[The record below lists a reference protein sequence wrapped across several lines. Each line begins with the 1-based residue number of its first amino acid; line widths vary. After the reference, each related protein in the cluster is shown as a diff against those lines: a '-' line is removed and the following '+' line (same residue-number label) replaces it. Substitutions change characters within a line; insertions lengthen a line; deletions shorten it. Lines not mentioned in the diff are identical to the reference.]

1 MKITRIKAENFKS
14 YKKLDIELNN
24 LNFIIGGNA
33 SGKSNCVN
41 LFKFFNDIVYYGL
54 DDAILLQG
62 GIKYLFNSNSRK
74 TSSIL
79 LFFEVDLSEEEK
91 SILNIF
97 PAENNLYLP
106 NSLKYTLKIKP
117 NEKGEGYKIS
127 NEKIEVKFEHL
138 QKKKN
143 DDKIISVDNY
153 CMIVNKDSNNKIS
166 DNFKNNLADKDEFIS
181 LNYLK
186 SFIRREGLLLTNFF
200 KAFGIFYRYDSK
212 IKIYNFDVNLLK
224 SPSSIV
230 ARSELEENGS
240 NLVNI
245 IQQLLKNKTKKEKLN
260 KLIKSILPF
269 IDDVKVENN
278 VNKSV
283 FFKVKESFN
292 KKEFPSYMLSD
303 GTVNILAVI
312 VALYFQEDN
321 DIIILEEPERNI
333 HPKLLSTL
341 VSILS
346 DVSVKKQIFVT
357 THNPFVIKEA
367 KLEDIILVSRDSDGI
382 SKISKP
388 INDVRIKAFL
398 ENDLGIEDLFVDGI
412 LK

>member
-1 MKITRIKAENFKS
+1 MKIKKIKAENFKS
-14 YKKLDIELNN
+14 YKKVDVDLNN

-33 SGKSNCVN
+33 SGKSNYVN
-41 LFKFFNDIVYYGL
+41 ILKFFNDIIYYGL

-74 TSSIL
+74 NSSIL
-79 LFFEVDLSEEEK
+79 LYFEIDLEEEEK
-91 SILNIF
+91 SIFEIF
-97 PAENNLYLP
+97 PAEKNLYLP
-106 NSLKYTLKIKP
+106 NLLKYTLKIKP

-127 NEKIEVKFEHL
+127 NEKIEIKFEQL
-138 QKKKN
+138 KKEKDN
-143 DDKIISVDNY
+143 VYAVDSFNLN
-153 CMIVNKDSNNKIS
+153 VNKDSNDKII
-166 DNFKNNLADKDEFIS
+166 DNFNKKNNNDEFFT
-181 LNYLK
+181 LNYIER
-186 SFIRREGLLLTNFF
+186 FIKRGGNLLYNFF
-200 KAFGIFYRYDSK
+200 SAFGIFYRYDSK

-245 IQQLLKNKTKKEKLN
+245 IQQLLKNKPKKEKLN
-260 KLIKSILPF
+260 KLIKMILPF
-269 IDDVKVENN
+269 IDDIKIENN

-283 FFKVKESFN
+283 FFKVKESYN

-312 VALYFQEDN
+312 IALYFQDDN
-321 DIIILEEPERNI
+321 DIIVLEEPERNI

-341 VSILS
+341 VNILS
-346 DVSVKKQIFVT
+346 DVSQKKQIFVT
-357 THNPFVIKEA
+357 THNPFIVKEA
-367 KLEDIILVSRDSDGI
+367 KLEDIILVSRDNNGI
-382 SKISKP
+382 SEISKP
-388 INDVRIKAFL
+388 LEDIRIKKFL

-412 LK
+412 LR

>member
-1 MKITRIKAENFKS
+1 MKIKRIKAENFKS
-14 YKKLDIELNN
+14 YKKVDVELNN

-33 SGKSNCVN
+33 SGKSNYVN
-41 LFKFFNDIVYYGL
+41 ILKFFNDIIYYGL

-74 TSSIL
+74 NSSIL
-79 LFFEVDLSEEEK
+79 LYFEVDLEKEEK
-91 SILNIF
+91 SIFGIF
-97 PAENNLYLP
+97 PSEKNLYLP
-106 NSLKYTLKIKP
+106 NLLKYTLKIKP

-127 NEKIEVKFEHL
+127 NEKIEIKFEQL
-138 QKKKN
+138 KEDK
-143 DDKIISVDNY
+143 DKIFAIDSFILN
-153 CMIVNKDSNNKIS
+153 VNKDSSGKITDNFNNK
-166 DNFKNNLADKDEFIS
+166 NNNDEFFT
-181 LNYLK
+181 LNYIERFIKRGGNLLY
-186 SFIRREGLLLTNFF
+186 SFFS
-200 KAFGIFYRYDSK
+200 AFGIFYRYNSK

-245 IQQLLKNKTKKEKLN
+245 IQQLLKNKSKKEKLN
-260 KLIKSILPF
+260 KLIKMILPF
-269 IDDVKVENN
+269 IDDIKIENN

-283 FFKVKESFN
+283 FFKVKESYN

-312 VALYFQEDN
+312 IALYFQDDN
-321 DIIILEEPERNI
+321 DIIVLEEPERNI

-341 VSILS
+341 VNILS
-346 DVSVKKQIFVT
+346 DVSQKKQIFVT
-357 THNPFVIKEA
+357 THNPFIVKEA
-367 KLEDIILVSRDSDGI
+367 KLEDVILVSRDNNGI
-382 SKISKP
+382 SEISKP
-388 INDVRIKAFL
+388 IEDTRIKKFL

-412 LK
+412 LR

>member
-1 MKITRIKAENFKS
+1 MKIKRIRAENFKS
-14 YKKLDIELNN
+14 YKKVNIELNN

-33 SGKSNCVN
+33 SGKSNYVN
-41 LFKFFNDIVYYGL
+41 ILKFFNDIIYYGL

-74 TSSIL
+74 NGSISL
-79 LFFEVDLSEEEK
+79 YFEIDLTEEEK
-91 SILNIF
+91 EISKIF
-97 PAENNLYLP
+97 TAEKSLYLP
-106 NSLKYTLKIKP
+106 NMLNYTLKIKP

-127 NEKIEVKFEHL
+127 KEKIEIKFEQL
-138 QKKKN
+138 QKN
-143 DDKIISVDNY
+143 DENTFASNFYNLVI
-153 CMIVNKDSNNKIS
+153 NKDINGAITGNF
-166 DNFKNNLADKDEFIS
+166 DNELYNKDEFIS
-181 LNYLK
+181 LRYIER
-186 SFIRREGLLLTNFF
+186 FIKREGILLTNFF
-200 KAFGIFYRYDSK
+200 AAFAIFYRYESK

-230 ARSELEENGS
+230 ARSELEEDGS

-245 IQQLLKNKTKKEKLN
+245 IQQLLKNKVKKEKLS
-260 KLIKSILPF
+260 KLIKLILPF
-269 IDDVKVENN
+269 IDEIKIENN

-283 FFKVKESFN
+283 FFKVKESYN

-312 VALYFQEDN
+312 VALYFQDDN
-321 DIIILEEPERNI
+321 AVIVLEEPERNI

-346 DVSVKKQIFVT
+346 DVSNKKQIFVT
-357 THNPFVIKEA
+357 THNPFIIKEA
-367 KLEDIILVSRDSDGI
+367 NLDDIYLVSRDENGI
-382 SKISKP
+382 SNITKP
-388 INDVRIKAFL
+388 IYDERIKTFL

-412 LK
+412 LRW

>member
-1 MKITRIKAENFKS
+1 MKIKKIKAENFKS
-14 YKKLDIELNN
+14 YKKVDVDLND

-33 SGKSNCVN
+33 SGKSNYVN
-41 LFKFFNDIVYYGL
+41 ILKFFNDIIYYGL

-74 TSSIL
+74 NSSIL
-79 LFFEVDLSEEEK
+79 LYFEIDLEEEEK
-91 SILNIF
+91 SMFRIF
-97 PAENNLYLP
+97 PSEKNLYLP
-106 NSLKYTLKIKP
+106 NLLKYTLKIKP

-127 NEKIEVKFEHL
+127 NEKIEIKFEQL
-138 QKKKN
+138 KKEK
-143 DDKIISVDNY
+143 DKVYAVDSFNLN
-153 CMIVNKDSNNKIS
+153 VNKDSNGKII
-166 DNFKNNLADKDEFIS
+166 DNFNKKNNNDEF
-181 LNYLK
+181 LTFNYIER
-186 SFIRREGLLLTNFF
+186 FIKRGGNLLYNFF
-200 KAFGIFYRYDSK
+200 SAFGIFYRYDSK

-245 IQQLLKNKTKKEKLN
+245 IQQLLKNKSKKEKLN
-260 KLIKSILPF
+260 KLIKMILPF
-269 IDDVKVENN
+269 IDDIKIENN

-283 FFKVKESFN
+283 FFKVKESYN

-312 VALYFQEDN
+312 IALYFQDDN
-321 DIIILEEPERNI
+321 DIIVLEEPERNI

-341 VSILS
+341 VNILS
-346 DVSVKKQIFVT
+346 DVSQKKQIFVT
-357 THNPFVIKEA
+357 THNPFIIKEA
-367 KLEDIILVSRDSDGI
+367 KLEDVILVSRANDGI
-382 SKISKP
+382 SEISKP
-388 INDVRIKAFL
+388 LEDTRIKKFL

-412 LK
+412 LR

>member
-1 MKITRIKAENFKS
+1 MKIKKIKAENFKS
-14 YKKLDIELNN
+14 YKKVDVDLND

-33 SGKSNCVN
+33 SGKSNYVN
-41 LFKFFNDIVYYGL
+41 ILKFFNDIIYYGL

-74 TSSIL
+74 NSSIL
-79 LFFEVDLSEEEK
+79 LYFEIDLEEEEK
-91 SILNIF
+91 SMFRIF
-97 PAENNLYLP
+97 PSEKNLYLP
-106 NSLKYTLKIKP
+106 NLLKYTLKIKP

-127 NEKIEVKFEHL
+127 NEKIEIKFEQL
-138 QKKKN
+138 KKEK
-143 DDKIISVDNY
+143 DKVYAVDSFNLN
-153 CMIVNKDSNNKIS
+153 VNKDSNGKII
-166 DNFKNNLADKDEFIS
+166 DNFNKKNNNDEF
-181 LNYLK
+181 LTFNYIER
-186 SFIRREGLLLTNFF
+186 FIKRGGNLLYNFF
-200 KAFGIFYRYDSK
+200 SAFGIFYRYDSK

-245 IQQLLKNKTKKEKLN
+245 IQQLLKNKSKKEKLN
-260 KLIKSILPF
+260 KLIKMILPF
-269 IDDVKVENN
+269 IDDIKIENN

-283 FFKVKESFN
+283 FFKVKESYN

-312 VALYFQEDN
+312 IALYFQDDN
-321 DIIILEEPERNI
+321 DIIVLEEPERNI

-341 VSILS
+341 VNILS
-346 DVSVKKQIFVT
+346 DVSQKKQIFVT
-357 THNPFVIKEA
+357 THNPFIIKEA
-367 KLEDIILVSRDSDGI
+367 KLEDVILVSRDNDGI
-382 SKISKP
+382 SEISKP
-388 INDVRIKAFL
+388 LEDTRIKKFL

-412 LK
+412 LR

>member
-1 MKITRIKAENFKS
+1 MKIKRIRAENFKS
-14 YKKLDIELNN
+14 YKKVNIELNN

-33 SGKSNCVN
+33 SGKSNYVN
-41 LFKFFNDIVYYGL
+41 ILKFFNDIIYYGL

-74 TSSIL
+74 NGSISL
-79 LFFEVDLSEEEK
+79 YFEIDLTEEEK
-91 SILNIF
+91 EISKIF
-97 PAENNLYLP
+97 TAEKSLYLP
-106 NSLKYTLKIKP
+106 NMLNYTLKIKP

-127 NEKIEVKFEHL
+127 KEKIEIKFEQL
-138 QKKKN
+138 QKN
-143 DDKIISVDNY
+143 DENTFASNFYNLVI
-153 CMIVNKDSNNKIS
+153 NKDINGAITGNF
-166 DNFKNNLADKDEFIS
+166 DNELYNKDEFIS
-181 LNYLK
+181 LRYIER
-186 SFIRREGLLLTNFF
+186 FIKREGILLTNFF
-200 KAFGIFYRYDSK
+200 AAFAIFYRYESK

-230 ARSELEENGS
+230 ARSELEEDGS

-245 IQQLLKNKTKKEKLN
+245 IQQLLKNKVKKEKLS
-260 KLIKSILPF
+260 KLIKLILPF
-269 IDDVKVENN
+269 IDEIKIENN

-283 FFKVKESFN
+283 FFKVKESYN

-312 VALYFQEDN
+312 VALYFQDDN
-321 DIIILEEPERNI
+321 AVIVLEEPERNI

-346 DVSVKKQIFVT
+346 DVSNKKQIFVT
-357 THNPFVIKEA
+357 THNPFIIKEA
-367 KLEDIILVSRDSDGI
+367 NLDDIYLVSRDENGI
-382 SKISKP
+382 SNITKP
-388 INDVRIKAFL
+388 IYDERIKTFL

-412 LK
+412 LR

>member
-1 MKITRIKAENFKS
+1 MKIKKIKAENFKS
-14 YKKLDIELNN
+14 YKKVDVDLNN

-33 SGKSNCVN
+33 SGKSNYVN
-41 LFKFFNDIVYYGL
+41 ILKFFNDIIYYGL

-74 TSSIL
+74 NSSIL
-79 LFFEVDLSEEEK
+79 LYFEIDLEEEEK
-91 SILNIF
+91 SIFGIF
-97 PAENNLYLP
+97 PSEKNLYLP
-106 NSLKYTLKIKP
+106 NLLKYTLKIKP

-127 NEKIEVKFEHL
+127 NEKIEIKFEQL
-138 QKKKN
+138 KKDKDKVYAI
-143 DDKIISVDNY
+143 DDFILN
-153 CMIVNKDSNNKIS
+153 VNKDLNGKII
-166 DNFKNNLADKDEFIS
+166 DNFNKKNYNDEFLT
-181 LNYLK
+181 LNYIER
-186 SFIRREGLLLTNFF
+186 FIKRGGNLLYNFF
-200 KAFGIFYRYDSK
+200 SAFGIFYRYDSK

-245 IQQLLKNKTKKEKLN
+245 IQQLLKNKSKKEKLN
-260 KLIKSILPF
+260 KLIKMILPF
-269 IDDVKVENN
+269 IDDIKIENN

-283 FFKVKESFN
+283 FFKVKESYN

-312 VALYFQEDN
+312 IALYFQDDN
-321 DIIILEEPERNI
+321 DIIVLEEPERNI

-341 VSILS
+341 VNILS
-346 DVSVKKQIFVT
+346 DVSQKKQIFVT
-357 THNPFVIKEA
+357 THNPFIVKEA
-367 KLEDIILVSRDSDGI
+367 NLEDVILVSRDNNGI
-382 SKISKP
+382 SEISKP
-388 INDVRIKAFL
+388 VEDTRIKKFL

-412 LK
+412 LR

>member
-1 MKITRIKAENFKS
+1 MKIKKIKAENFKS
-14 YKKLDIELNN
+14 YKKVDVDLND

-33 SGKSNCVN
+33 SGKSNYVN
-41 LFKFFNDIVYYGL
+41 ILKFFNDIIYYGL

-74 TSSIL
+74 NSSIL
-79 LFFEVDLSEEEK
+79 LYFEIDLEEEEK
-91 SILNIF
+91 SMFRIF
-97 PAENNLYLP
+97 LSEKNLYLP
-106 NSLKYTLKIKP
+106 NLLKYTLKIKP

-127 NEKIEVKFEHL
+127 NEKIEIKFEQL
-138 QKKKN
+138 KKEK
-143 DDKIISVDNY
+143 DKVYAVDSFNLN
-153 CMIVNKDSNNKIS
+153 VNKDSNGKII
-166 DNFKNNLADKDEFIS
+166 DNFNKKNNNDEF
-181 LNYLK
+181 LTFNYIER
-186 SFIRREGLLLTNFF
+186 FIKRGGNLLYNFF
-200 KAFGIFYRYDSK
+200 SAFGIFYRYDSK

-245 IQQLLKNKTKKEKLN
+245 IQQLLKNKSKKEKLN
-260 KLIKSILPF
+260 KLIKMILPF
-269 IDDVKVENN
+269 IDDIKIENN

-283 FFKVKESFN
+283 FFKVKESYN

-312 VALYFQEDN
+312 IALYFQDDN
-321 DIIILEEPERNI
+321 DIIVLEEPERNI

-341 VSILS
+341 VNILS
-346 DVSVKKQIFVT
+346 DVSQKKQIFVT
-357 THNPFVIKEA
+357 THNPFIIKEA
-367 KLEDIILVSRDSDGI
+367 KLEDVILVSRANDGI
-382 SKISKP
+382 SEISKP
-388 INDVRIKAFL
+388 LEDTRIKKFL

-412 LK
+412 LR

>member
-1 MKITRIKAENFKS
+1 MKIKRIRAENFKS
-14 YKKLDIELNN
+14 YKKVNIELNN

-33 SGKSNCVN
+33 SGKSNYVN
-41 LFKFFNDIVYYGL
+41 ILKFFNDIIYYGL

-74 TSSIL
+74 NGSISL
-79 LFFEVDLSEEEK
+79 YFEIDLTEEEK
-91 SILNIF
+91 EISKIF
-97 PAENNLYLP
+97 TAEKSLYLP
-106 NSLKYTLKIKP
+106 NMLNYTLKIKP

-127 NEKIEVKFEHL
+127 KEKIEIKFEQL
-138 QKKKN
+138 QKN
-143 DDKIISVDNY
+143 DENTFASNFYNLVI
-153 CMIVNKDSNNKIS
+153 NKDINGAITGNF
-166 DNFKNNLADKDEFIS
+166 DNELYNKDEFIS
-181 LNYLK
+181 LRYIER
-186 SFIRREGLLLTNFF
+186 FIKREGILLTNFF
-200 KAFGIFYRYDSK
+200 AAFAIFYRYESK

-230 ARSELEENGS
+230 ARSELEEDGS

-245 IQQLLKNKTKKEKLN
+245 IQQLLKNKVKKEKLS
-260 KLIKSILPF
+260 KLIKLILPF
-269 IDDVKVENN
+269 IDEIKIENN

-283 FFKVKESFN
+283 FFKVKESYN

-312 VALYFQEDN
+312 VALYFQDDN
-321 DIIILEEPERNI
+321 AVIVLEEPERNI

-346 DVSVKKQIFVT
+346 DVSDKKQIFVT
-357 THNPFVIKEA
+357 THNPFIIKEA
-367 KLEDIILVSRDSDGI
+367 NLDDIYLVSRDENGI
-382 SKISKP
+382 SNITKP
-388 INDVRIKAFL
+388 IDDERIKTFL

-412 LK
+412 LR